1 MVGFPRE
8 FAMRHLLLVAALAV
22 VATACTA
29 AESEAP
35 QGAASASEAGSATAP
50 EAVQASSSHQS
61 APPLSAYVDK
71 YPFDAVDGVR
81 FVDHPLVRAAMERS
95 GAPQEALEYIRNDN
109 TVVVPII
116 EVDGR
121 LMSRGFEA
129 ASGGDVNWGVLISV
143 DGQRGA
149 VCYSTGVEKY
159 TRGADWFID
168 GEKAFTLFDM
178 CPSDAEDL
186 AGFGTWPIGAMPG

>member
-1 MVGFPRE
+1 
-8 FAMRHLLLVAALAV
+8 MRHLLLVAALAV

-29 AESEAP
+29 ADSEAP
-35 QGAASASEAGSATAP
+35 QGAASASEAAFASAEAATPAP
-50 EAVQASSSHQS
+50 SPDQA

-95 GAPQEALEYIRNDN
+95 GAPQEALDYIRNDN

-129 ASGGDVNWGVLISV
+129 ASGGDVNWGVLISL

-168 GEKAFTLFDM
+168 GEKAFTLYDM

-186 AGFGTWPIGAMPG
+186 AGLGTWPIGSIPG

>member
-1 MVGFPRE
+1 
-8 FAMRHLLLVAALAV
+8 MRQLLLAATLAV
-22 VATACTA
+22 IATACTA
-29 AESEAP
+29 AETKAP
-35 QGAASASEAGSATAP
+35 QGSASASEAAYSSAAAATPEPGSS
-50 EAVQASSSHQS
+50 QA
-61 APPLSAYVDK
+61 APPLSDYVGK

-81 FVDHPLVRAAMERS
+81 FVDHPLVRAALERS
-95 GAPQEALEYIRNDN
+95 GAPQEALDYIRNDN

-129 ASGGDVNWGVLISV
+129 ASGGDVNWGMLISL

-168 GEKAFTLFDM
+168 GEKAFTLYDM

-186 AGFGTWPIGAMPG
+186 AGLGNWPIGGIPG

>member
-1 MVGFPRE
+1 MSRLF
-8 FAMRHLLLVAALAV
+8 VAALAM

-29 AESEAP
+29 AETESPQAAAP
-35 QGAASASEAGSATAP
+35 ASEAAYASAA
-50 EAVQASSSHQS
+50 EAMPASSSRQA

-81 FVDHPLVRAAMERS
+81 FIDHPLVRAAMERS
-95 GAPQEALEYIRNDN
+95 GAPEEALDYIRNDN

-129 ASGGDVNWGVLISV
+129 ASGGDVNWGILISL

-168 GEKAFTLFDM
+168 GEKAFTLYDM
-178 CPSDAEDL
+178 CPGDAEDL
-186 AGFGTWPIGAMPG
+186 AGLGTWPIGGLPG

>member
-1 MVGFPRE
+1 MSRMF
-8 FAMRHLLLVAALAV
+8 FTAALAV
-22 VATACTA
+22 LATACTA
-29 AESEAP
+29 AETETS
-35 QGAASASEAGSATAP
+35 QGAASASEAAYSSAAAATPAP
-50 EAVQASSSHQS
+50 STSQT

-95 GAPQEALEYIRNDN
+95 GAPQEALDYIRNDN

-129 ASGGDVNWGVLISV
+129 ASGGDVNWGMLISL

-159 TRGADWFID
+159 TRGAEWFID
-168 GEKAFTLFDM
+168 GEKAFTLYDM

-186 AGFGTWPIGAMPG
+186 AGLGNWPIGGIPG